1 MSTAPLPAKHSIQWY
16 HEYLL
21 FKKSWGAHCAAESER
36 GDFLWTSRP
45 DRMIWS
51 RLSFAI
57 FVCSVLSENSE
68 WQESKS
74 DIYPFGLP
82 SPAQSQQTCD
92 GAPCSRRIQAHSA
105 SETWPMDSWNALAT
119 SRPSTRST
127 TSFPHR
133 FTRTSTSASEM
144 VAVTGGQSDLK
155 VTSHRRYGWETY
167 WQDRL
172 PALDVPSRLDVS
184 HLASSG
190 VKTFGQQLRSLKLY
204 PWENVMNKYFAWHVP
219 CCLRAFASSESSR

>member
-51 RLSFAI
+51 RLSFAV
-57 FVCSVLSENSE
+57 FVCSVP
-68 WQESKS
+68 

-82 SPAQSQQTCD
+82 PQHRASRHAMVLHAQGAFRPIPLQRPDPWIHGTLWQQAVLQPVQLHLSDIVSQ
-92 GAPCSRRIQAHSA
+92 
-105 SETWPMDSWNALAT
+105 E
-119 SRPSTRST
+119 RPL
-127 TSFPHR
+127 
-133 FTRTSTSASEM
+133 SEM

-172 PALDVPSRLDVS
+172 PALDVPSHLDVS

-204 PWENVMNKYFAWHVP
+204 PWENVLNKYFAWHVP

>member
-1 MSTAPLPAKHSIQWY
+1 
-16 HEYLL
+16 
-21 FKKSWGAHCAAESER
+21 
-36 GDFLWTSRP
+36 
-45 DRMIWS
+45 MIWS

-68 WQESKS
+68 WQESSQTSILS
-74 DIYPFGLP
+74 DCPPQHRASKHAMVLH
-82 SPAQSQQTCD
+82 AQGAFRPIPLQRPDPWIHGTLWQQ
-92 GAPCSRRIQAHSA
+92 AVLQPVQLHLSHIV
-105 SETWPMDSWNALAT
+105 
-119 SRPSTRST
+119 
-127 TSFPHR
+127 

-155 VTSHRRYGWETY
+155 VTSHRRHGWETY